1 MNRRAF
7 IKTSGAFSVILL
19 SNQVSVLAKKPNPMD
34 RIAMSTVNFR
44 GRFKQTSKNIPAGK
58 ELTLLDIPKY
68 FKERFGL
75 KNLEFWSRHFE
86 STKPEYLLELKKA
99 IAKSKSRLINI
110 QMDEKYQIG
119 DPDPLKRK
127 ESLDLALHWVEVA
140 KILGSNCIRINPG
153 KGELP
158 LIIESYKII
167 NELCKKYKIIL
178 MVENHFGIEMNPD
191 IHLHIVRSLGENVY
205 TLPDFGNYDDA
216 NRYDYIKKLMP
227 TTYQVS
233 AKTTDFDENLNHKSF
248 DFEKCMKIA
257 QESGFKG
264 IYSVEQW
271 SRNENLMSDEAMAD
285 WMIKRVIPFCK

>member
-1 MNRRAF
+1 MDRRAF
-7 IKTSGAFSVILL
+7 IKKSGSFSAILL
-19 SNQVSVLAKKPNPMD
+19 GNQFSGWAKKPNPMD

-86 STKPEYLLELKKA
+86 STNPEYLLELKKA
-99 IAKSKSRLINI
+99 IKKSKSRLINI

-119 DPDPLKRK
+119 DPDPVKRK

-140 KILGSNCIRINPG
+140 KTLGSDCIRINPG
-153 KGELP
+153 KGELA
-158 LIIESYKII
+158 LIIESYKTI
-167 NELCKKYKIIL
+167 NELCKKHQIIL

-191 IHLHIVRSLGENVY
+191 IHLQIVNTLGENVY
-205 TLPDFGNYDDA
+205 TLPDFGNYDDNIRMEA
-216 NRYDYIKKLMP
+216 IKKLMP
-227 TTYQVS
+227 KTYQVS
-233 AKTTDFDENLNHKSF
+233 AKTTDFDASLNHKSF
-248 DFEKCMKIA
+248 DFEQCMKIA
-257 QESGFKG
+257 HESGFKG

-271 SRNENLMSDEAMAD
+271 SRNENTMSDEAMAD